1 MYNRNKM
8 IDNRTHLFDM
18 VSYCMHVWVFYI
30 RKCGVYYNK
39 LFNSTF
45 HLNVQ
50 GPTVLLSMTTV
61 IVKSNQRK

>member
-18 VSYCMHVWVFYI
+18 FHTVCMFGFFILENVEFI
-30 RKCGVYYNK
+30 IIN
-39 LFNSTF
+39 FSSA
-45 HLNVQ
+45 HLHPNVQ
-50 GPTVLLSMTTV
+50 GPTVLLPMTTV